1 MSLLKNVEVSEANG
15 KVAEIY
21 TEITNAWGGVPN
33 PLKLLSVNPD
43 ALENLWSKLKYQ
55 MELTSP
61 SQKMLSMVRMLVSQ
75 ESKCEY
81 CIGANA
87 GALIN
92 NYGLSADEVQELK
105 LDPSTAPLNI
115 KEKALLLFTLKAVH
129 DSHSTDVNDI
139 KNLHALGWNDKEIL
153 DALNSGVT
161 MLSTDIL
168 INAFKVEIDY

>member
-1 MSLLKNVEVSEANG
+1 MSLLKNVEVKEANG

-21 TEITNAWGGVPN
+21 EEITGMWGGVPN

-92 NYGLSADEVQELK
+92 NYGLSADEVQKLK
-105 LDPSTAPLNI
+105 IDPSSAPLDE
-115 KEKALLLFTLKAVH
+115 KEKVLLLFVLKAVH
-129 DSHSTDVNDI
+129 DSHSTSADDM
-139 KNLHALGWNDKEIL
+139 KELRALGWSNKEIL
-153 DALNSGVT
+153 DAVNSGVT